1 MASEIDWAQ
10 QAGTL
15 EWVERYRNRT
25 EAGNV
30 LAGLLSDHAGED
42 ALVLGIP
49 RGGLPVARPIA
60 EALDAELGV
69 VVAGKVGAPGNP
81 EFAIGAVAPD
91 GVTLIDEIT
100 VRRLGISR
108 PQLEMAVERA
118 IEKLRG
124 RQEAYGA
131 TDLQVAD
138 RTVIVVDDGV
148 ATGATLQAALQ
159 YLRRLEPETLICA
172 IPVGPPATVA
182 RLAADVDEMVCP
194 RQPDHF
200 RAVGEWYQEFS
211 QVSDREVEALLSGA

>member
-1 MASEIDWAQ
+1 M
-10 QAGTL
+10 
-15 EWVERYRNRT
+15 ERYRNRT

-30 LAGLLSDHAGED
+30 LAALLADHAGED
-42 ALVLGIP
+42 VLVLGIP

-60 EALDAELGV
+60 EALDGELGV

-100 VRRLGISR
+100 VKRLGISR

-118 IEKLRG
+118 MEKLRS

-131 TDLQVAD
+131 NDLQVEG

-172 IPVGPPATVA
+172 IPVGPPSTVA

-194 RQPDHF
+194 RQPEYF

-211 QVSDREVEALLSGA
+211 QVSDGEVEALLSS

>member
-1 MASEIDWAQ
+1 M
-10 QAGTL
+10 
-15 EWVERYRNRT
+15 ERYRNRT

>member
-1 MASEIDWAQ
+1 MERRIDCLQ

-15 EWVERYRNRT
+15 GHVERYRNRT

-30 LAGLLSDHAGED
+30 LAALLADHAGED
-42 ALVLGIP
+42 VLVLGIP

-60 EALDAELGV
+60 EALDGELGV

-100 VRRLGISR
+100 VKRLGISR
-108 PQLEMAVERA
+108 PRLEMAVERA
-118 IEKLRG
+118 MEKLRS

-131 TDLQVAD
+131 NALQVEG

-159 YLRRLEPETLICA
+159 YLRRLEPETLVCA
-172 IPVGPPATVA
+172 IPVGPPSTVA

-194 RQPDHF
+194 RQPEYF

-211 QVSDREVEALLSGA
+211 QVSDGEVAALLSS